1 MAHRPRAGGM
11 CRRGPDDIARRTRHA
26 AAEAPAEFDTSELAT
41 GMTTAFTHDGN
52 SRDAATTWY
61 AFTADLRHYSSA
73 TTNRAPDRWRLAV
86 RS

>member
-1 MAHRPRAGGM
+1 MSANGGAILSSLPVGE
-11 CRRGPDDIARRTRHA
+11 RVGIA
-26 AAEAPAEFDTSELAT
+26 FSGGLDTCCALAWMREK
-41 GMTTAFTHDGN
+41 GAIP
-52 SRDAATTWY
+52 Y